1 MMIKLVLLTLTHL
14 TTSPWV
20 VISESNQGPTWLA
33 PSTEVRLPVHHHHCL
48 HHHHGHYCHHH
59 HLHPMT
65 IATYQW
71 QMKGSRGSS
80 LVHRPVIL
88 SGSQAEG
95 VKKKEALEKVIDKLS
110 RLRVCS

>member
-1 MMIKLVLLTLTHL
+1 
-14 TTSPWV
+14 
-20 VISESNQGPTWLA
+20 
-33 PSTEVRLPVHHHHCL
+33 
-48 HHHHGHYCHHH
+48 
-59 HLHPMT
+59 MT

-95 VKKKEALEKVIDKLS
+95 VKKKEALEKASLKNSHVYG
-110 RLRVCS
+110 